1 MARITA
7 EEKKQVRRNL
17 LNTAAEHFAAHGL
30 DGASINRISLDAG
43 YAKGTVYGY
52 FESKAA
58 LFAEVL
64 KLGTDETLVRY
75 RAMEHDGTTRGKLT
89 ALARAD
95 VEVVIEHEAFVQAT
109 VRELLGRRPESR
121 RLIEEGAAPLMMMV
135 IQILLE
141 GRQACEVREDRSA
154 QEQAML
160 FVMQITMLY
169 AQHWFTEGTFPTWD
183 ELPELCVDLFL
194 DGCGA

>member
-7 EEKKQVRRNL
+7 EEKKKVRRNL
-17 LNTAAEHFAAHGL
+17 LNTAAEHFAAYGL
-30 DGASINRISLDAG
+30 DGASINRISVDAG

-64 KLGTDETLVRY
+64 QLGTDETLTRY
-75 RAMEHDGTTRGKLT
+75 RAMTHDCTTRGKLT

-95 VEVVIEHEAFVQAT
+95 VEVVLEHEAFVQVT
-109 VRELLGRRPESR
+109 VRELLGGRPESR
-121 RLIEEGAAPLMMMV
+121 TIIEQGAAPLVMMV
-135 IQILLE
+135 VQILLE
-141 GRQACEVREDRSA
+141 GRAAGEVRKDRA
-154 QEQAML
+154 APEQAML
-160 FVMQITMLY
+160 FVMQLTMLY
-169 AQHWFTEGTFPTWD
+169 AQHWFTGGTFPTWA
-183 ELPELCVDLFL
+183 ELPELCVSLFL